1 MIRVQREDF
10 DVGAE
15 LDRLA
20 AGNHR
25 IGGVASFIGLVRDMG
40 GSDRVSALTLEHYPG
55 MTEKK
60 LAEIETEAHRRWP
73 LDAILIIHRYGR
85 LEPGDRIVLVAT
97 ASPHREAALAACH
110 FLIDWL
116 KTDAPFLE
124 KRRDPQR
131 RTLGRNPRRRR
142 CREGAL
148 EGLARKFRSRA
159 DQRIWKSDGHST
171 IRRCTSAVTIR
182 AQSSA

>member
-20 AGNHR
+20 AGDHA
-25 IGGVASFIGLVRDMG
+25 IGGVASFIGLVRDLG
-40 GSDRVSALTLEHYPG
+40 GPGSSIGQVSALTLEHYPG

-60 LAEIETEAHRRWP
+60 LAEIEAEANRRWP
-73 LDAILIIHRYGR
+73 LSASLVIHRYGR
-85 LEPGDRIVLVAT
+85 LEPGERIVLVAT

-116 KTDAPFLE
+116 KTEAPF
-124 KRRDPQR
+124 
-131 RTLGRNPRRRR
+131 
-142 CREGAL
+142 
-148 EGLARKFRSRA
+148 
-159 DQRIWKSDGHST
+159 WKSEETPEGERWVAARAADDEAKERWH
-171 IRRCTSAVTIR
+171 RRS
-182 AQSSA
+182 